1 MLFTRTGAKPTILD
15 QAVLVAR
22 PAVISAMVFS
32 FFINILALVS
42 PLYMLQ
48 VYDRVLSSRNV
59 ATLVMLTLI
68 CVFLFLVYGLLE
80 ALRTQVLVRGGLKFD
95 GVARDPIFRA
105 VLDSTLRR
113 RGIGGQAFRDMDGVR
128 DFMTGG
134 LIAFCDAPWTPV
146 FVIVS
151 WMLHPF
157 FGILAIIACF
167 IIFGLA
173 VMNDTATKNPLEMAT
188 MASIAAQNDAGSTL
202 RNAEVMKAMGM
213 WGGLQARW
221 RDRRDE
227 QVAWQAAASDA
238 GGAVMSGIKVFR
250 NIVQTLILGGGAY
263 LAIDGKISPGAM
275 IAGSILVGRA
285 LAPIE
290 GAVGQWKGF
299 IAARGSWDRL
309 QGMLREEKTADDHMP
324 LPDPRGVLSA
334 EAASI
339 LPPGAQAPTMRQA
352 SFRIDAGT
360 AVAIVG
366 PSAAGKSSLLRGIV
380 GVWPCV
386 TGVIR
391 LDGYDIKQWDPEKLG
406 RHIGYL
412 PQDIEL
418 FSGTVAQNIARFTEF
433 ESQEVIEAATLAGV
447 HEMIQALPM
456 GYDTPIGDGG
466 TALSGGQRQR
476 LALARAVFRLPALLV
491 LDEPNASLDQVGEM
505 ALMEAMTRL
514 KAAQRTV
521 IFATHKVNL
530 LAKADYIM
538 VINQGVISDF
548 GERDVMLAK
557 LTGAAP
563 PQPPTQT
570 PPPAP
575 LQRVQ

>member
-1 MLFTRTGAKPTILD
+1 MIFNRSGAKPTVLD
-15 QAVLVAR
+15 QAVLVAK
-22 PAVISAMVFS
+22 PAVIAAMVFS

-59 ATLVMLTLI
+59 ATLVALTAI
-68 CVFLFLVYGLLE
+68 CIFLFLIYGLLE

-95 GVARDPIFRA
+95 NVVRDPIFKS
-105 VLDSTLRR
+105 VLDSTLNR
-113 RGIGGQAFRDMDGVR
+113 RGAGGQAFRDMDGVR
-128 DFMTGG
+128 EFMTGG

-146 FVIVS
+146 FIIVS

-157 FGILAIIACF
+157 FGVLAIISCF

-173 VMNDTATKNPLEMAT
+173 VLNDNATKNPVQMAT
-188 MASIAAQNDAGSTL
+188 IASIAAQNDAGSTL

-221 RDRRDE
+221 RGRRDE

-250 NIVQTLILGGGAY
+250 QVVQTLILGGGAY
-263 LAIDGKISPGAM
+263 LVIQGELSPGAM

-299 IAARGSWDRL
+299 IGARGSWDRL
-309 QGMLREEKTADDHMP
+309 QEMLRAEKDTSDHME
-324 LPDPRGVLSA
+324 LPEPRGVLSA

-339 LPPGAQAPTMRQA
+339 LPPGAQQPTMRQA

-360 AVAIVG
+360 SVALVG

-380 GVWPCV
+380 GVWPCAA
-386 TGVIR
+386 GVIR

-418 FSGTVAQNIARFTEF
+418 FQGTVAQNIARFTEF
-433 ESQEVIEAATLAGV
+433 EAQEVIDAATLAGV
-447 HEMIQALPM
+447 HEMIQGLPE
-456 GYDTPIGDGG
+456 GYDTPIGEGG
-466 TALSGGQRQR
+466 ASLSGGQRQR
-476 LALARAVFRLPALLV
+476 LALARSVFRMPALLV
-491 LDEPNASLDQVGEM
+491 LDEPNASLDQVGEV
-505 ALMEAMTRL
+505 ALMQAMNQL
-514 KAAQRTV
+514 KAAKRTV

-530 LAKADYIM
+530 LAQADYIM
-538 VINQGVISDF
+538 VINQGVIADF
-548 GERDVMLAK
+548 GERDLMLAK

-563 PQPPTQT
+563 QQ
-570 PPPAP
+570 PPPAAP
-575 LQRVQ
+575 TPIQSAH

>member
-1 MLFTRTGAKPTILD
+1 MIFTRTGAKPTVLD
-15 QAVLVAR
+15 QAVLVAK
-22 PAVISAMVFS
+22 PAVITAMVFS

-59 ATLVMLTLI
+59 ATLVVLTLI
-68 CVFLFLVYGLLE
+68 CIFLFIVYGLLE

-95 GVARDPIFRA
+95 SAARDPIFKA
-105 VLDSTLRR
+105 VLDSTLTR
-113 RGIGGQAFRDMDGVR
+113 RGGGGQAFRDMDQVR
-128 DFMTGG
+128 EFMTGG

-146 FVIVS
+146 FIIVS

-157 FGILAIIACF
+157 FGILAIISCI

-173 VMNDTATKNPLEMAT
+173 VMNDNATKNPVQMAT

-221 RDRRDE
+221 RVRRDE

-250 NIVQTLILGGGAY
+250 QVVQTLILGGGAY
-263 LAIDGKISPGAM
+263 LAIQGKISAGSM

-290 GAVGQWKGF
+290 GAVGQWKGL
-299 IAARGSWDRL
+299 IGARGAWDRV
-309 QGMLREEKTADDHMP
+309 QTMLRDEKSAEDHMS
-324 LPDPRGVLSA
+324 LPEPRGVLSA

-339 LPPGAQAPTMRQA
+339 VPPGAQQPTMRQA
-352 SFRIDAGT
+352 SFRVDAGT

-380 GVWPCV
+380 GVWPCAA
-386 TGVIR
+386 GVIR

-418 FSGTVAQNIARFTEF
+418 FSGTVAQNIARFTEYD
-433 ESQEVIEAATLAGV
+433 SQEVIDAAMLAGV
-447 HEMIQALPM
+447 HEMIQTLPM
-456 GYDTPIGDGG
+456 GYDTPIGEGG
-466 TALSGGQRQR
+466 TSLSGGQRQR
-476 LALARAVFRLPALLV
+476 LAMARAVFRMPALLV
-491 LDEPNASLDQVGEM
+491 LDEPNASLDQAGEV
-505 ALMEAMTRL
+505 ALMQAMNAL
-514 KAAQRTV
+514 KAAKRTV

-530 LAKADYIM
+530 LGQADYIM
-538 VINQGVISDF
+538 VINQGVIADF

-563 PQPPTQT
+563 PQA
-570 PPPAP
+570 PAP
-575 LQRVQ
+575 IGRPAH

>member
-1 MLFTRTGAKPTILD
+1 MFFIRSGAKPTILD

-22 PAVISAMVFS
+22 PAVITAMVFS

-59 ATLVMLTLI
+59 STLVVLTLI

-95 GVARDPIFRA
+95 GVARDPIFKA
-105 VLDSTLRR
+105 VLDSTLSR
-113 RGIGGQAFRDMDGVR
+113 RGAGGQAFRDMDAVR
-128 DFMTGG
+128 EFMTGG

-146 FVIVS
+146 FIIVS
-151 WMLHPF
+151 WILHPF
-157 FGILAIIACF
+157 FGILAIISCI

-173 VMNDTATKNPLEMAT
+173 VMNDGATKNPIQMAT
-188 MASIAAQNDAGSTL
+188 MASIAAQNDASSTL

-213 WGGLQARW
+213 WGGLQQRW
-221 RDRRDE
+221 RGRRDE

-263 LAIDGKISPGAM
+263 LAIHGKISPGSM

-290 GAVGQWKGF
+290 GAVGQWKSLLG
-299 IAARGSWDRL
+299 ARGSWDRL
-309 QGMLREEKTADDHMP
+309 QTMLRETPDTSDHMQ
-324 LPDPRGVLSA
+324 LPEPRGVLSA

-339 LPPGAQAPTMRQA
+339 MPPGAQAPTMRQA
-352 SFRIDAGT
+352 SFRIEAG
-360 AVAIVG
+360 ASIALVG

-380 GVWPCV
+380 GVWPCAA
-386 TGVIR
+386 GVIR

-418 FSGTVAQNIARFTEF
+418 FGGTVAQNIARFTEF
-433 ESQEVIEAATLAGV
+433 EAQDVIDAATLAGV
-447 HEMIQALPM
+447 HEMIQGLPQ
-456 GYDTPIGDGG
+456 GYDTVIGEGG
-466 TALSGGQRQR
+466 ASLSGGQRQR
-476 LALARAVFRLPALLV
+476 LALARAVYKMPALLV
-491 LDEPNASLDQVGEM
+491 LDEPNASLDQVGEL
-505 ALMEAMTRL
+505 ALMEAMNRL
-514 KAAQRTV
+514 KAAKRTV

-530 LAKADYIM
+530 LAQADYIM
-538 VINQGVISDF
+538 VINQGVIADF
-548 GERDVMLAK
+548 GERDLMLAK

-563 PQPPTQT
+563 QQ
-570 PPPAP
+570 PAP
-575 LQRVQ
+575 TPTPLRAH

>member
-1 MLFTRTGAKPTILD
+1 MILNRAGAQPTILD
-15 QAVLVAR
+15 KAVDVAK
-22 PAVISAMVFS
+22 PAVITAMVFS

-59 ATLVMLTLI
+59 ATLVVLTII
-68 CVFLFLVYGLLE
+68 CVFLFIIYGLLE

-95 GVARDPIFRA
+95 STARDPIFKA
-105 VLDSTLRR
+105 VLGSTLNR
-113 RGIGGQAFRDMDGVR
+113 RGQGGQAFRDMDSVR
-128 DFMTGG
+128 EFMTGG

-146 FVIVS
+146 FIIVS
-151 WMLHPF
+151 WILHPY
-157 FGILAIIACF
+157 FGVLAIISCI

-173 VMNDTATKNPLEMAT
+173 VMNDRATKEPIQMAT
-188 MASIAAQNDAGSTL
+188 MASIAAQNDANSTI

-221 RDRRDE
+221 RVRRDE
-227 QVAWQAAASDA
+227 QVAWQASASDA

-250 NIVQTLILGGGAY
+250 QVVQTLILGGGAY
-263 LAIDGKISPGAM
+263 LAIQGKISAGSM

-290 GAVGQWKGF
+290 GAVGQWKNLLG
-299 IAARGSWDRL
+299 ARGSWDRL
-309 QGMLREEKTADDHMP
+309 QGMLQAERDTSEHMA

-339 LPPGAQAPTMRQA
+339 LPPGSDTPTLRQA
-352 SFRIDAGT
+352 SFRIDAGMS
-360 AVAIVG
+360 VGIVG
-366 PSAAGKSSLLRGIV
+366 PSGAGKSSLLRGIV

-386 TGVIR
+386 AGVIR

-406 RHIGYL
+406 RHVGYL

-433 ESQEVIEAATLAGV
+433 EPQEVIEAAMLAGV
-447 HEMIQALPM
+447 HEMVQTLPN
-456 GYDTPIGDGG
+456 GYDTPIGEGG
-466 TALSGGQRQR
+466 ASLSGGQRQR
-476 LALARAVFRLPALLV
+476 LALARSVFRMPALLV
-491 LDEPNASLDQVGEM
+491 LDEPNASLDQLGEQ
-505 ALMEAMTRL
+505 ALMEAMARL
-514 KAAQRTV
+514 KAAKRTV

-530 LAKADYIM
+530 LTQADYIM
-538 VINQGVISDF
+538 VVAQGVIADF
-548 GERDVMLAK
+548 GERDAMLAK
-557 LTGAAP
+557 LMGAAP
-563 PQPPTQT
+563 T

-575 LQRVQ
+575 APIQSAH

>member
-1 MLFTRTGAKPTILD
+1 MFKRSGAKPTILD

-22 PAVISAMVFS
+22 PAVITAMVFS

-95 GVARDPIFRA
+95 GVARDPIFKS
-105 VLDSTLRR
+105 VLDSTLNK
-113 RGIGGQAFRDMDGVR
+113 RGAGGQAFRDMDQVR
-128 DFMTGG
+128 EFMTGG

-173 VMNDTATKNPLEMAT
+173 VMNDNATKNPIQMAT

-221 RDRRDE
+221 RLRRDE

-290 GAVGQWKGF
+290 GAVGQWKNYIG
-299 IAARGSWDRL
+299 ARGSWDRL
-309 QGMLREEKTADDHMP
+309 QTMLREEKTADDHMP

-386 TGVIR
+386 AGVIR

-456 GYDTPIGDGG
+456 GYDTPIGEGG

-514 KAAQRTV
+514 KAAKRTV

-548 GERDVMLAK
+548 GERDPMLAK

>member
-1 MLFTRTGAKPTILD
+1 MIFNRSGEKPTILD
-15 QAVLVAR
+15 KAVEVMK
-22 PAVISAMVFS
+22 PAVITAMVFS

-48 VYDRVLSSRNV
+48 VYDRVLSSRSV
-59 ATLVMLTLI
+59 STLVVLTVLCI
-68 CVFLFLVYGLLE
+68 FLFLMYGFLE

-95 GVARDPIFRA
+95 GVARDPIFKA
-105 VLDSTLRR
+105 VLDSTLTR
-113 RGIGGQAFRDMDGVR
+113 RGPGGQAFRDMDQVR
-128 DFMTGG
+128 EFATGG

-146 FVIVS
+146 FIIVS
-151 WMLHPF
+151 WMLHPY
-157 FGILAIIACF
+157 FGILAIISCF
-167 IIFGLA
+167 VIFGLA
-173 VMNDTATKNPLEMAT
+173 VMNDRATKNPLQMAT

-213 WGGLQARW
+213 WGGLQERW
-221 RDRRDE
+221 RGRRDE
-227 QVAWQAAASDA
+227 QIAWQAAASDS

-250 NIVQTLILGGGAY
+250 QIVQTLILGGGAY
-263 LAIDGKISPGAM
+263 LAIEGKISPGAM

-299 IAARGSWDRL
+299 LGARGAWDRL
-309 QGMLREEKTADDHMP
+309 QEMLRAEKDTADHMP
-324 LPDPRGVLSA
+324 LPEPRGVLSA

-339 LPPGAQAPTMRQA
+339 LPPGAQQPTMRQA

-360 AVAIVG
+360 AVALVG

-380 GVWPCV
+380 GVWPCAA
-386 TGVIR
+386 GVIR
-391 LDGYDIKQWDPEKLG
+391 LDGYDIKQWDPERLG

-418 FSGTVAQNIARFTEF
+418 FSGTVAQNIARFTEY
-433 ESQEVIEAATLAGV
+433 EAQEVIDAATLAGV

-456 GYDTPIGDGG
+456 GYDTPIGEGG
-466 TALSGGQRQR
+466 ASLSGGQRQR
-476 LALARAVFRLPALLV
+476 LALARSVFRMPALVV
-491 LDEPNASLDQVGEM
+491 LDEPNASLDQVGEV
-505 ALMEAMTRL
+505 ALMEAMNRL
-514 KAAQRTV
+514 KAAKRTV
-521 IFATHKVNL
+521 VFATHKVNL
-530 LAKADYIM
+530 LAQADYIM
-538 VINQGVISDF
+538 VINQGVIADF

-563 PQPPTQT
+563 PQPQ
-570 PPPAP
+570 PPKPAP
-575 LQRVQ
+575 IQSAH

>member
-1 MLFTRTGAKPTILD
+1 MILNRAGAQPTILD
-15 QAVLVAR
+15 KAVDVAK
-22 PAVISAMVFS
+22 PAVITAMVFS

-59 ATLVMLTLI
+59 ATLVVLTVI
-68 CVFLFLVYGLLE
+68 CVFLFVIYGLLE

-95 GVARDPIFRA
+95 SQARDPIFKA
-105 VLDSTLRR
+105 VLGSTLNR
-113 RGIGGQAFRDMDGVR
+113 RGQGGQAFRDMDSVR
-128 DFMTGG
+128 EFMTGG

-146 FVIVS
+146 FIIVS
-151 WMLHPF
+151 WILHPF
-157 FGILAIIACF
+157 FGVLAIISCI

-173 VMNDTATKNPLEMAT
+173 VMNDRATKEPIQMAT
-188 MASIAAQNDAGSTL
+188 MASIAAQNDANSTI

-221 RDRRDE
+221 RVRRDE
-227 QVAWQAAASDA
+227 QVAWQAAASDS

-250 NIVQTLILGGGAY
+250 QVVQTLILGGGAY
-263 LAIDGKISPGAM
+263 LAIQGKISAGSM

-290 GAVGQWKGF
+290 GAVGQWKNLLG
-299 IAARGSWDRL
+299 ARGSWDRL
-309 QGMLREEKTADDHMP
+309 QGMLQAERDTSEHMA

-339 LPPGAQAPTMRQA
+339 LPPGSDTPTLRQA
-352 SFRIDAGT
+352 SFRIDAGMSIG
-360 AVAIVG
+360 IVG
-366 PSAAGKSSLLRGIV
+366 PSGAGKSSLLRGIV

-386 TGVIR
+386 AGVIR

-406 RHIGYL
+406 RHVGYL

-433 ESQEVIEAATLAGV
+433 EPQEVIEAAMLAGV
-447 HEMIQALPM
+447 HEMVQTLPN
-456 GYDTPIGDGG
+456 GYDTPIGEGG
-466 TALSGGQRQR
+466 ASLSGGQRQR
-476 LALARAVFRLPALLV
+476 LALARSVFRMPALLV
-491 LDEPNASLDQVGEM
+491 LDEPNASLDQLGEQ
-505 ALMEAMTRL
+505 ALMEAMARL
-514 KAAQRTV
+514 KAAKRTV

-530 LAKADYIM
+530 LSQADYIM
-538 VINQGVISDF
+538 VVAQGVIADF
-548 GERDVMLAK
+548 GERDAMLAK
-557 LTGAAP
+557 LMGAA
-563 PQPPTQT
+563 QA
-570 PPPAP
+570 PPPSPAP
-575 LQRVQ
+575 IEGAH

>member
-1 MLFTRTGAKPTILD
+1 MIFSRRVDKPTVLD
-15 QAVLVAR
+15 MAVVAMR
-22 PAVISAMVFS
+22 PALIAAMVFS

-59 ATLVMLTLI
+59 STLVVLTLI
-68 CVFLFLVYGLLE
+68 CVFLFLVYGALE

-95 GVARDPIFRA
+95 AMARDPIFKS
-105 VLDSTLRR
+105 VLESTLNK
-113 RGIGGQAFRDMDGVR
+113 RGSGGQAFRDMDQVR
-128 DFMTGG
+128 EFMTGG

-146 FVIVS
+146 FIIVS

-157 FGILAIIACF
+157 FGILAIIAS
-167 IIFGLA
+167 IITFGLA
-173 VMNDTATKNPLEMAT
+173 VMNDRATNKPVQIAT
-188 MASIAAQNDAGSTL
+188 MASIAAQQDASATL

-221 RDRRDE
+221 RIRRDE

-250 NIVQTLILGGGAY
+250 QIVQTLILGGGAY
-263 LAIDGKISPGAM
+263 LAIKGEISPGSM

-290 GAVGQWKGF
+290 GAIGQWKGF
-299 IAARGSWDRL
+299 IGARGSWDRL
-309 QGMLREEKTADDHMP
+309 QDMLRAEADRTDHMD
-324 LPDPRGVLSA
+324 LPEPRGILSA

-339 LPPGAQAPTMRQA
+339 VPPGAQAPTMRQA
-352 SFRIDAGT
+352 SFRLDAGT
-360 AVAIVG
+360 ALAIVG

-380 GVWPCV
+380 GVWPCAA
-386 TGVIR
+386 GVIR
-391 LDGYDIKQWDPEKLG
+391 LDGYDLRQWDPEKLG

-418 FSGTVAQNIARFTEF
+418 FSGTVAQNIARFGEF
-433 ESQEVIEAATLAGV
+433 EANDVIEAAKMAGV
-447 HEMIQALPM
+447 HEMIQALPD
-456 GYDTPIGDGG
+456 GYDTAIGEGG
-466 TALSGGQRQR
+466 ASLSGGQRQR
-476 LALARAVFRLPALLV
+476 LALARALFRQPALIV
-491 LDEPNASLDQVGEM
+491 LDEPNASLDQVGEAALTQAM
-505 ALMEAMTRL
+505 AKL
-514 KAAQRTV
+514 KAAGRTV
-521 IFATHKVNL
+521 VFATHKVNIL
-530 LAKADYIM
+530 SQADYIM

-557 LTGAAP
+557 LMGAQP
-563 PQPPTQT
+563 PQPPQ
-570 PPPAP
+570 PPIPAP
-575 LQRVQ
+575 QRAN

>member
-1 MLFTRTGAKPTILD
+1 MIFSRRVDKPTILD
-15 QAVLVAR
+15 QAVVAMR
-22 PAVISAMVFS
+22 PALIAAMVFS

-59 ATLVMLTLI
+59 STLVVLTLI
-68 CVFLFLVYGLLE
+68 VVFLFLVYGALE

-95 GVARDPIFRA
+95 AMARDPIFKS
-105 VLDSTLRR
+105 VLDSTLNK
-113 RGIGGQAFRDMDGVR
+113 RGSGGQAFRDMDSVR
-128 DFMTGG
+128 EFMTGG

-146 FVIVS
+146 FIIVS

-157 FGILAIIACF
+157 FGVLAIIAS
-167 IIFGLA
+167 IITFGLA
-173 VMNDTATKNPLEMAT
+173 VMNDRATNNPVTLAT
-188 MASIAAQNDAGSTL
+188 MASIAAQNDASATL

-221 RDRRDE
+221 RVRRDE

-250 NIVQTLILGGGAY
+250 QIVQTLILGGGAY
-263 LAIDGKISPGAM
+263 LAIKGEISPGSM

-290 GAVGQWKGF
+290 GAIGQWKGF
-299 IAARGSWDRL
+299 IGARGSWDRL
-309 QGMLREEKTADDHMP
+309 QAMLRAEADRTDHMD
-324 LPDPRGVLSA
+324 LPEPRGILSA

-339 LPPGAQAPTMRQA
+339 VPPGAQAPTMRQA
-352 SFRIDAGT
+352 SFRLDAGT
-360 AVAIVG
+360 ALAIVG

-380 GVWPCV
+380 GVWPCAA
-386 TGVIR
+386 GVIR
-391 LDGYDIKQWDPEKLG
+391 LDGYDLRQWDPEKLG

-418 FSGTVAQNIARFTEF
+418 FSGTVAQNIARFGEF
-433 ESQEVIEAATLAGV
+433 EAHDVIEAAKMAGV
-447 HEMIQALPM
+447 HEMIQALPD
-456 GYDTPIGDGG
+456 GYDTAIGEGG
-466 TALSGGQRQR
+466 ASLSGGQRQR
-476 LALARAVFRLPALLV
+476 LALARALFRQPALIV
-491 LDEPNASLDQVGEM
+491 LDEPNASLDQVGEAALTQAM
-505 ALMEAMTRL
+505 AKL
-514 KAAQRTV
+514 KAAGRTV
-521 IFATHKVNL
+521 VFATHKVNIL
-530 LAKADYIM
+530 SQADYIM

-557 LTGAAP
+557 LMGAQP
-563 PQPPTQT
+563 PQPPQ
-570 PPPAP
+570 PPIPAP
-575 LQRVQ
+575 QRAN

>member
-1 MLFTRTGAKPTILD
+1 MIFSRRVDKPTVLD
-15 QAVLVAR
+15 MAVVAMR
-22 PAVISAMVFS
+22 PALIAAMVFS

-59 ATLVMLTLI
+59 STLVVLTLI
-68 CVFLFLVYGLLE
+68 CVFLFLVYGALE

-95 GVARDPIFRA
+95 AMARDPIFKS
-105 VLDSTLRR
+105 VLDSTLNK
-113 RGIGGQAFRDMDGVR
+113 RGSGAQAFRDMDSVR
-128 DFMTGG
+128 EFMTGG

-146 FVIVS
+146 FIIVS

-157 FGILAIIACF
+157 FGILAIIAS
-167 IIFGLA
+167 IITFGLA
-173 VMNDTATKNPLEMAT
+173 VMNDRATNKPVQIAT
-188 MASIAAQNDAGSTL
+188 MASIAAQQDASATL

-221 RDRRDE
+221 RIRRDE

-250 NIVQTLILGGGAY
+250 QIVQTLILGGGAY
-263 LAIDGKISPGAM
+263 LAIKGEISPGSM

-290 GAVGQWKGF
+290 GAIGQWKGF
-299 IAARGSWDRL
+299 IGARGSWDRL
-309 QGMLREEKTADDHMP
+309 QAMLRAEADRTDHMD
-324 LPDPRGVLSA
+324 LPEPRGILSA

-339 LPPGAQAPTMRQA
+339 IPPGAQAPTMRQA
-352 SFRIDAGT
+352 SFRLDAGT
-360 AVAIVG
+360 ALAIVG

-380 GVWPCV
+380 GVWPCAA
-386 TGVIR
+386 GVIR
-391 LDGYDIKQWDPEKLG
+391 LDGYDLRQWDPEKLG

-418 FSGTVAQNIARFTEF
+418 FSGTVAQNIARFGEF
-433 ESQEVIEAATLAGV
+433 EANDVIEAAKMAGV
-447 HEMIQALPM
+447 HEMIQALPD
-456 GYDTPIGDGG
+456 GYDTAIGEGG
-466 TALSGGQRQR
+466 ASLSGGQRQR
-476 LALARAVFRLPALLV
+476 LALARALFRQPALIV
-491 LDEPNASLDQVGEM
+491 LDEPNASLDQVGEAALTQAM
-505 ALMEAMTRL
+505 AKL
-514 KAAQRTV
+514 KAAGRTV
-521 IFATHKVNL
+521 VFATHKVNIL
-530 LAKADYIM
+530 SQADYIM

-557 LTGAAP
+557 LMGAQP
-563 PQPPTQT
+563 PQPPQ
-570 PPPAP
+570 PPIPAP
-575 LQRVQ
+575 QRA

>member
-1 MLFTRTGAKPTILD
+1 MFVTRSGEKPTILD
-15 QAVLVAR
+15 HAVEAAR
-22 PAVISAMVFS
+22 PAVMSALVFS

-59 ATLVMLTLI
+59 STLVVLTLL
-68 CVFLFLVYGLLE
+68 CVFLFIVYGLLE
-80 ALRTQVLVRGGLKFD
+80 ALRTQVLVRGGLRFD
-95 GVARDPIFRA
+95 AEARDPIFRV
-105 VLDSTLRR
+105 VLDSTLAR
-113 RGIGGQAFRDMDGVR
+113 RGGGSQAFRDMDAVR
-128 DFMTGG
+128 EFMMGG
-134 LIAFCDAPWTPV
+134 LISFCEAPWTPV

-151 WMLHPF
+151 WILHPY
-157 FGILAIIACF
+157 FGILAIISCF

-173 VMNDTATKNPLEMAT
+173 VMNDRATKAPIQAAT
-188 MASIAAQNDAGSTL
+188 TASIAAQADANSTL
-202 RNAEVMKAMGM
+202 RNAEVMRAMGM
-213 WGGLQARW
+213 WGGLQTRW
-221 RDRRDE
+221 RGRRDE

-250 NIVQTLILGGGAY
+250 QVVQTLILGGGAY
-263 LAIDGKISPGAM
+263 LVIHGQMSPGSM

-290 GAVGQWKGF
+290 GAVGQWKNFLG
-299 IAARGSWDRL
+299 ARASWERL
-309 QGMLREEKTADDHMP
+309 QTMLRQQISTEDHMQ
-324 LPDPRGVLSA
+324 LPDPRGLLSA

-339 LPPGAQAPTMRQA
+339 TPPGGQAPSMRQA
-352 SFRIDAGT
+352 SFRIEAGMS
-360 AVAIVG
+360 VGIVG

-380 GVWPCV
+380 GVWPC
-386 TGVIR
+386 TAGVIR

-433 ESQEVIEAATLAGV
+433 EAKEVIEAATLAGV
-447 HEMIQALPM
+447 HEMIQALPH

-466 TALSGGQRQR
+466 ASLSGGQRQR
-476 LALARAVFRLPALLV
+476 LALARSVFRMPALLV
-491 LDEPNASLDQVGEM
+491 LDEPNASLDQTGEL
-505 ALMEAMTRL
+505 ALMEAMNRL
-514 KAAQRTV
+514 KAAKRTV

-530 LAKADYIM
+530 LTQADYIM
-538 VINQGVISDF
+538 VVNQGVIADF
-548 GERDVMLAK
+548 GDRDTMLAK

-563 PQPPTQT
+563 PSPPPT
-570 PPPAP
+570 PVPAP
-575 LQRVQ
+575 QNAH

>member
-1 MLFTRTGAKPTILD
+1 MIFSRRVDKPTILD
-15 QAVLVAR
+15 QAVVAMR
-22 PAVISAMVFS
+22 PALIAAMVFS

-59 ATLVMLTLI
+59 STLVVLTLI
-68 CVFLFLVYGLLE
+68 VVFLFLVYGALE

-95 GVARDPIFRA
+95 AMARDPIFKS
-105 VLDSTLRR
+105 VLESTLNK
-113 RGIGGQAFRDMDGVR
+113 RGSGGQAFRDMDQVR
-128 DFMTGG
+128 EFMTGG

-146 FVIVS
+146 FIIVS

-157 FGILAIIACF
+157 FGILAIIAS
-167 IIFGLA
+167 IITFGLA
-173 VMNDTATKNPLEMAT
+173 VMNDQATNKPVQIAT
-188 MASIAAQNDAGSTL
+188 MASIAAQQDASATL

-221 RDRRDE
+221 RIRRDE

-250 NIVQTLILGGGAY
+250 QIVQTLILGGGAY
-263 LAIDGKISPGAM
+263 LAIKGEISPGSM

-290 GAVGQWKGF
+290 GAIGQWKGF
-299 IAARGSWDRL
+299 IGARGSWDRL
-309 QGMLREEKTADDHMP
+309 QVMLRAEADRTDHMD
-324 LPDPRGVLSA
+324 LPEPRGILSA

-339 LPPGAQAPTMRQA
+339 VPPGAQAPTMRQA
-352 SFRIDAGT
+352 SFRLDAGT
-360 AVAIVG
+360 ALAIVG

-380 GVWPCV
+380 GVWPCAA
-386 TGVIR
+386 GVIR
-391 LDGYDIKQWDPEKLG
+391 LDGYDLRQWDPEKLG

-418 FSGTVAQNIARFTEF
+418 FSGTVAQNIARFGEF
-433 ESQEVIEAATLAGV
+433 EANDVIEAAKMAGV
-447 HEMIQALPM
+447 HEMIQALPD
-456 GYDTPIGDGG
+456 GYDTAIGEGG
-466 TALSGGQRQR
+466 ASLSGGQRQR
-476 LALARAVFRLPALLV
+476 LALARALFRQPALIV
-491 LDEPNASLDQVGEM
+491 LDEPNASLDQVGEAALTQAM
-505 ALMEAMTRL
+505 AKL
-514 KAAQRTV
+514 KAAGRTV
-521 IFATHKVNL
+521 VFATHKVNIL
-530 LAKADYIM
+530 SQADYIM

-557 LTGAAP
+557 LMGAQP
-563 PQPPTQT
+563 PQPPQ
-570 PPPAP
+570 PPIPAP
-575 LQRVQ
+575 QRAN

>member
-1 MLFTRTGAKPTILD
+1 MFNRTGAKPTVLD
-15 QAVLVAR
+15 QAVLVAK
-22 PAVISAMVFS
+22 PAVITAMVFS

-59 ATLVMLTLI
+59 ATLVVLTLI
-68 CVFLFLVYGLLE
+68 CIFLFIVYGLLE

-95 GVARDPIFRA
+95 GVARDPIFRS
-105 VLDSTLRR
+105 VLDSTLTR
-113 RGIGGQAFRDMDGVR
+113 RGGGGQAFRDMDQVR
-128 DFMTGG
+128 EFMTGG

-146 FVIVS
+146 FIIVS

-157 FGILAIIACF
+157 FGILAIVSCI

-173 VMNDTATKNPLEMAT
+173 VMNDNATKNPVQMAT

-221 RDRRDE
+221 RVRRDE

-250 NIVQTLILGGGAY
+250 QVVQTLILGGGAY
-263 LAIDGKISPGAM
+263 LAIQGKISAGSM

-290 GAVGQWKGF
+290 GAVGQWKNLIG
-299 IAARGSWDRL
+299 ARGAWDRV
-309 QGMLREEKTADDHMP
+309 QTMLRDEKSTEDHMS
-324 LPDPRGVLSA
+324 LPEPRGVLSA

-339 LPPGAQAPTMRQA
+339 VPPGAQQPTMRQA
-352 SFRIDAGT
+352 SFRVDAGT
-360 AVAIVG
+360 AVALVG

-380 GVWPCV
+380 GVWPCAA
-386 TGVIR
+386 GVIR

-418 FSGTVAQNIARFTEF
+418 FSGTVAQNIARFTEY
-433 ESQEVIEAATLAGV
+433 ESQEVIDAAMLAGV
-447 HEMIQALPM
+447 HEMIQTLPM
-456 GYDTPIGDGG
+456 GYDTPIGEGG
-466 TALSGGQRQR
+466 TSLSGGQRQR
-476 LALARAVFRLPALLV
+476 LAMARAVFRMPALLV
-491 LDEPNASLDQVGEM
+491 LDEPNASLDQAGEI
-505 ALMEAMTRL
+505 ALMQAMNAL
-514 KAAQRTV
+514 KAAKRTV

-530 LAKADYIM
+530 LGQADYIM
-538 VINQGVISDF
+538 VINQGVIADF

-563 PQPPTQT
+563 PQAPTPT
-570 PPPAP
+570 PAP
-575 LQRVQ
+575 LRAN

>member
-1 MLFTRTGAKPTILD
+1 MLLNRSTAKPTILD
-15 QAVLVAR
+15 QAISAMK
-22 PAVISAMVFS
+22 PALIAAMVFS

-59 ATLVMLTLI
+59 ATLVVLTLI
-68 CVFLFLVYGLLE
+68 VIFLFLVYGALE

-95 GVARDPIFRA
+95 ALTRDPVFKS
-105 VLDSTLRR
+105 VLDSTLNK
-113 RGIGGQAFRDMDGVR
+113 RGSGGQAFRDMDQVR
-128 DFMTGG
+128 EFLTTG

-146 FVIVS
+146 FIIVS

-157 FGILAIIACF
+157 FGILAIVSSVIT
-167 IIFGLA
+167 FGLA
-173 VMNDTATKNPLEMAT
+173 IMNDRATNKPIGLAT
-188 MASIAAQNDAGSTL
+188 IASIAAQQDANATL

-221 RDRRDE
+221 RIRRDE

-250 NIVQTLILGGGAY
+250 QIVQTLILGGGAY
-263 LAIDGKISPGAM
+263 LAIKGEISPGSM

-290 GAVGQWKGF
+290 GAIGQWKGF
-299 IAARGSWDRL
+299 IGARGAWDRL
-309 QGMLREEKTADDHMP
+309 QDMLRAEADRDDHMD
-324 LPDPRGVLSA
+324 LPEPRGVLSA

-339 LPPGAQAPTMRQA
+339 IPPGAKAPTMRQA
-352 SFRIDAGT
+352 SFRIDAGA

-380 GVWPCV
+380 GVWPCAA
-386 TGVIR
+386 GVIR
-391 LDGYDIKQWDPEKLG
+391 LDGYDLRQWDPEKLG

-418 FSGTVAQNIARFTEF
+418 FSGTVAQNIARFGEF
-433 ESQEVIEAATLAGV
+433 EANDVIEAAKMAGV
-447 HEMIQALPM
+447 HEMIQALPD
-456 GYDTPIGDGG
+456 GYDTAIGEGG
-466 TALSGGQRQR
+466 ASLSGGQRQR
-476 LALARAVFRLPALLV
+476 LALARALFRQPALIV
-491 LDEPNASLDQVGEM
+491 LDEPNASLDQVGEAALTQAM
-505 ALMEAMTRL
+505 AKL
-514 KAAQRTV
+514 KAAGRTV
-521 IFATHKVNL
+521 VFATHKVNIL
-530 LAKADYIM
+530 SQADYIM

-557 LTGAAP
+557 LMGAQP
-563 PQPPTQT
+563 PQPPQ
-570 PPPAP
+570 PPIPAP
-575 LQRVQ
+575 QRA

>member
-1 MLFTRTGAKPTILD
+1 MIFTRSSAKPTILD
-15 QAVLVAR
+15 RAVEIMR
-22 PAVISAMVFS
+22 PAVITAMVFS

-48 VYDRVLSSRNV
+48 IYDRVLSSRNV
-59 ATLVMLTLI
+59 ATLVVLTII
-68 CVFLFLVYGLLE
+68 CVFLFIVYGLLE

-95 GVARDPIFRA
+95 SAARDPIFKA
-105 VLDSTLRR
+105 VLESTLTRK
-113 RGIGGQAFRDMDGVR
+113 GQGGQAFRDMDQVR
-128 DFMTGG
+128 EFMTGG

-151 WMLHPF
+151 FMLHWY
-157 FGILAIIACF
+157 FGVLAVISCF

-173 VMNDTATKNPLEMAT
+173 VMNDRSTKNPIQMAT
-188 MASIAAQNDAGSTL
+188 MASIAAQNDANSTL

-213 WGGLQARW
+213 WGGLQQRW
-221 RDRRDE
+221 RGRRDE

-250 NIVQTLILGGGAY
+250 QVVQTLILGGGAY
-263 LAIDGKISPGAM
+263 LAIQGKISAGSM

-290 GAVGQWKGF
+290 GAVGQWKTLLG
-299 IAARGSWDRL
+299 ARGSWDRL
-309 QGMLREEKTADDHMP
+309 QGMLREGAVDEDHMP

-339 LPPGAQAPTMRQA
+339 VPPGAQQPTMRQA

-360 AVAIVG
+360 SVALVG

-380 GVWPCV
+380 GVWPCAA
-386 TGVIR
+386 GVIR

-418 FSGTVAQNIARFTEF
+418 FQGTVAQNIARFTEY
-433 ESQEVIEAATLAGV
+433 ESQEVINAATLSGV
-447 HEMIQALPM
+447 HDMIQGLPM
-456 GYDTPIGDGG
+456 GYDTPIGEGG
-466 TALSGGQRQR
+466 ASLSGGQRQR
-476 LALARAVFRLPALLV
+476 LALARAVFRMPALLV
-491 LDEPNASLDQVGEM
+491 LDEPNASLDQTGEI
-505 ALMEAMTRL
+505 ALMEAMNQL
-514 KAAQRTV
+514 KAAKRTV
-521 IFATHKVNL
+521 IFATHKLNL
-530 LAKADYIM
+530 LAQADYIM
-538 VINQGVISDF
+538 VINQGVVADF
-548 GERDVMLAK
+548 GPRDAMLAK

-563 PQPPTQT
+563 PQAPPTA
-570 PPPAP
+570 PAP
-575 LQRVQ
+575 VRAN

>member
-1 MLFTRTGAKPTILD
+1 MIFTRSGGPPTILD
-15 QAVLVAR
+15 RAVEVMK
-22 PAVISAMVFS
+22 PAVITAMVFS

-59 ATLVMLTLI
+59 STLIVLTVI
-68 CVFLFLVYGLLE
+68 CVFLFVVYGLLE

-95 GVARDPIFRA
+95 AQARDPIFRS
-105 VLDSTLRR
+105 VLDSTLNR
-113 RGIGGQAFRDMDGVR
+113 RGAGSQAFRDMDQVR
-128 DFMTGG
+128 EFMAGG
-134 LIAFCDAPWTPV
+134 LISFCDAPWTPV
-146 FVIVS
+146 FIVVS
-151 WMLHPF
+151 WILHPY
-157 FGILAIIACF
+157 FGILAIVSCF

-173 VMNDTATKNPLEMAT
+173 VMNDRATKKPIEMAT

-202 RNAEVMKAMGM
+202 RNAEVMRAMGM

-221 RDRRDE
+221 RGRRDE

-250 NIVQTLILGGGAY
+250 QVIQTLILGGGAY
-263 LAIDGKISPGAM
+263 LAIQGKISAGSM

-290 GAVGQWKGF
+290 SAVGQWKNLLG
-299 IAARGSWDRL
+299 ARNSWDRL
-309 QGMLREEKTADDHMP
+309 QTMLREEKNTDDHMA

-334 EAASI
+334 EAATI
-339 LPPGAQAPTMRQA
+339 MPPGAQAPTMRQA

-360 AVAIVG
+360 AVAMVG

-380 GVWPCV
+380 GVWPCSA
-386 TGVIR
+386 GVIR

-406 RHIGYL
+406 RNIGYL

-418 FSGTVAQNIARFTEF
+418 FQGTVAQNIARFTEY
-433 ESQEVIEAATLAGV
+433 EAQEVIDAAVLAGV
-447 HEMIQALPM
+447 HEMIQGLPM
-456 GYDTPIGDGG
+456 GYDTPIGEGG
-466 TALSGGQRQR
+466 ASLSGGQRQR
-476 LALARAVFRLPALLV
+476 LALARSVFRMPALLV

-505 ALMEAMTRL
+505 ALMETMNRL
-514 KAAQRTV
+514 KAAKRTV

-530 LAKADYIM
+530 LAQSDYIM
-538 VINQGVISDF
+538 VINQGVIADF

-563 PQPPTQT
+563 P
-570 PPPAP
+570 PAP
-575 LQRVQ
+575 TPTPVRAN